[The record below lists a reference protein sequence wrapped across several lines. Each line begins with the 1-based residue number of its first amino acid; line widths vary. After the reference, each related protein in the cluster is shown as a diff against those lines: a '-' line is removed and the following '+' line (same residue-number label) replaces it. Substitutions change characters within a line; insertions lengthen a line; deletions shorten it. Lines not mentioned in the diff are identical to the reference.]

1 MFQLRLSKVLKDSFK
16 ATPKRPL
23 SGPRQTSCLPA
34 RQRCVGAASLDSRAG
49 SSPLKLPYGAFHR
62 PLLRAVPAASAV
74 LRRWYCAKTEGAV
87 ELDEQ
92 LKNNSEDK

>member
-1 MFQLRLSKVLKDSFK
+1 MFQLRLSKVLKESFK

-23 SGPRQTSCLPA
+23 SGPRQTICLPA
-34 RQRCVGAASLDSRAG
+34 RQRCVGAASVDFRAG

-62 PLLRAVPAASAV
+62 PVLRAAPAA